1 MSAWKMRRGQQR
13 EDDLEREL
21 RSDLELEAEEQ
32 QADGVSAEEAQYR
45 ALRAMGNTALV
56 KEDVRRAWG
65 GLWAEQFWQDFKYGL
80 RGLRRNKGFTFV
92 AALSL
97 ALGIGGNAAIFSL
110 VNAVLFRRLPFLE
123 PNRLVQIT
131 GYYPKGAF
139 AAMQEQSR
147 TMDIAAYSPG
157 TEANLTGNGEAVRL
171 TGATVTANL
180 FTVLGVEAEVGRTLR
195 AGEDQPGRD
204 HLVVLSD
211 DLWRRKF
218 GSDPAITGKVIAI
231 DGVDR
236 EVIGVMPAAFDY
248 PSASTQFWIPLE
260 MDPSDSFEYWH
271 DNFLPLI
278 ARLKPE
284 ATLSQAQSELRPL
297 IAQAIT
303 RFPYAIAKMW
313 NADAAV
319 VPLPQSFVSDVRG
332 KLVVLQCAVALV
344 LLVACANVASLL
356 LARSAVRR
364 REMAVRSA
372 LGADRGRIVRQL
384 LTESIVLGM
393 IGAIGGLCLAYG
405 VLSLVKLVLPINTPG
420 LLQVQIDP
428 RVVGVAILL
437 AVITGLAF
445 GLLPAWAAS
454 RTDLGSTL
462 RSAGRRTSS
471 SVGARG
477 RALLITGEV
486 ALAVVLAVCAGLL
499 VKTLWMLAQVNPGF
513 TPQHIL
519 TVKVTP
525 NASLCQERAHCVAL
539 YTQLLQRVHAV
550 SGVSSLAATNV
561 VPASGE
567 VPAFPAELDDHPD
580 NPGQTIAPLLWAG
593 AVTPEYFS
601 TMHTPVLAGR
611 TFTEADSEN
620 SELVVVVSAATAR
633 RFWPGKNP
641 IGKHLRPVWGGQPW
655 RTVVGVV
662 GDVRLYSVASE
673 LPDWVEG
680 VVYMPYPQAVG
691 IDKKLPSSM
700 SLLVRTSRDPQ
711 YVAGEVRRAVA
722 ALNPDVPVG
731 EVRTLDSFLTA
742 SNTQQRSTMWLFL
755 SFAGSAVLLAA
766 IGTYGV
772 VSFST
777 AQRMY
782 EMGVRIALGA
792 RRRDLFGMVLKLSL
806 RLVLVGLAIG
816 VALAVGATWTLR
828 SFLYGVGT
836 RDPLIFLAVSVLLIV
851 VAIVAGFFPAR
862 RAASVD
868 PMMALRAE

>member
-1 MSAWKMRRGQQR
+1 MAGWKLQSRKQR

-21 RSDLELEAEEQ
+21 RSDLDLEAEEHQ
-32 QADGVSAEEAQYR
+32 EAGVSAEEAQYR
-45 ALRAMGNTALV
+45 ALRSMGNTTLV
-56 KEDVRRAWG
+56 KEDARRAWG

-110 VNAVLFRRLPFLE
+110 VNAVLFRQLPYSQ
-123 PNRLVQIT
+123 PDRLVQVT
-131 GYYPKGAF
+131 GYYPKGAI
-139 AAMQEQSR
+139 AAMQDQSR

-157 TEANLTGNGEAVRL
+157 TEANLTGNGQAIRL
-171 TGATVTANL
+171 DGATVTANL
-180 FTVLGVEAEVGRTLR
+180 FTVLGAEAQIGRVLR
-195 AGEDQPGRD
+195 AAEDQPGRD
-204 HLVVLSD
+204 RLVVLSD
-211 DLWRRKF
+211 NLWRRKF
-218 GSDPAITGKVIAI
+218 AGDPAIIGKVITI
-231 DGVDR
+231 DGIDR
-236 EVIGVMPAAFDY
+236 EVIGVMPARFDY
-248 PSASTQFWIPLE
+248 PSASTQFWIPLD
-260 MDPSDSFEYWH
+260 MDPSNSFEYWH

-278 ARLKPE
+278 ARLKPG
-284 ATLSQAQSELRPL
+284 ATLTQAQGELRPL
-297 IAQAIT
+297 IAHAIT
-303 RFPYAIAKMW
+303 LFPYAMAKTW
-313 NADAAV
+313 NADASV
-319 VPLPQSFVSDVRG
+319 MPLSQFLVSDVRG
-332 KLVVLQCAVALV
+332 KLIVLQCAVTLV

-356 LARSAVRR
+356 LARSAVRW

-372 LGADRGRIVRQL
+372 LGAGRARIVRQL
-384 LTESIVLGM
+384 LTESIVLGL
-393 IGAIGGLCLAYG
+393 IGAVAGLGLAYG
-405 VLSLVKLVLPINTPG
+405 ALSLVKLVLPVNTPG
-420 LLQVQIDP
+420 LLHVQIDP
-428 RVVGVAILL
+428 QVVGLAVLL

-454 RTDLGSTL
+454 KSDLASTL
-462 RSAGRRTSS
+462 RSVGRRTSS
-471 SVGARG
+471 SIGARG
-477 RALLITGEV
+477 RAFLITGEV

-499 VKTLWMLAQVNPGF
+499 VKSLWVLAQVNPGF
-513 TPQHIL
+513 APQQIL
-519 TVKVTP
+519 TIKVTP
-525 NASLCQERAHCVAL
+525 NALLCQERQHCVAL
-539 YTQLLQRVHAV
+539 YTQLLQRVQAV
-550 SGVSSLAATNV
+550 SGVSALAATNV

-567 VPAFPAELDDHPD
+567 VPAFPAELDGRPD
-580 NPGQTIAPLLWAG
+580 MPGQTLAPLLWAG
-593 AVTPEYFS
+593 AVTPEYF
-601 TMHTPVLAGR
+601 TTINTPLLAGR
-611 TFTEADSEN
+611 TFTDADSEN
-620 SELVVVVSAATAR
+620 SDLVVVVSAATAR
-633 RFWPGKNP
+633 RFWPGENP

-673 LPDWVEG
+673 LPDWVQG

-731 EVRTLDSFLTA
+731 EVRTLDSFLTE

-792 RRRDLFGMVLKLSL
+792 TRRDLFGLVLKVSL
-806 RLVLVGLAIG
+806 RLVLAGLAIG
-816 VALAVGATWTLR
+816 VVLAAAATWTLR
-828 SFLYGVGT
+828 SFLYGVST
-836 RDPLIFLAVSVLLIV
+836 RDPLIFVAVAVLLIG

-862 RAASVD
+862 RAAQVD
-868 PMMALRAE
+868 PMTALRAE